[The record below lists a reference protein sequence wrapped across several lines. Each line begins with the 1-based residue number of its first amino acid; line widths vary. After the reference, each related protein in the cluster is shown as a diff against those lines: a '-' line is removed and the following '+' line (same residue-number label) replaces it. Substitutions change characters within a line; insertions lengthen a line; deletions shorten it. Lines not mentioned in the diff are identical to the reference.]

1 MGKVFSREKKKKKGH
16 RQADITDQD
25 RAILDLKNARDK
37 LQKYQKKLAI
47 ESEELHDKARHL
59 VKLKKQDRALL
70 VLKLKKYKENE
81 CSKVD
86 GQLLK
91 IMELIE
97 TISWETQQL
106 EVFDALKSGTAAL
119 ERLNAALPLAEV
131 ERLMDDTAEAIAYQD
146 ELSALLS
153 GGLALGGAEAEAEV
167 EGELRAFQAAL
178 EREEQREQR
187 GAPESA
193 AAPME
198 ENKGSSLEDQM
209 PEAPTHLPQPPAT
222 AQMEEHQQQKEKGV
236 TAGEGE
242 ERILVPA

>member
-1 MGKVFSREKKKKKGH
+1 MGKVFSREKKKNKGH

-178 EREEQREQR
+178 EREQR

-222 AQMEEHQQQKEKGV
+222 AQMEEHQQRKEKV
-236 TAGEGE
+236 VAAGEGE

>member
-1 MGKVFSREKKKKKGH
+1 MGKVFSREKKKNKGH

-178 EREEQREQR
+178 EREQR

-209 PEAPTHLPQPPAT
+209 PEAPIHLPQPPAT
-222 AQMEEHQQQKEKGV
+222 AQMEEHQQRKEKV
-236 TAGEGE
+236 VAAGEGE

>member
-178 EREEQREQR
+178 EREQR

-222 AQMEEHQQQKEKGV
+222 AQMEEHQQRKEKV
-236 TAGEGE
+236 VAAGEGE